1 MNDIC
6 YICDR
11 KQCPNCSYPLCMHT
25 TDVTHAAHFVEYA
38 YDKSKD
44 IHYYREEP
52 TMAEIENM
60 PNTDDL
66 VMRVETR
73 EITEEEA
80 NEMHKKELFA
90 RRRTKQFYE
99 LIKTI
104 FAICNLSGF
113 RVEGHIRIKDLKT
126 GKVYE

>member
-1 MNDIC
+1 MVTVPDVL
-6 YICDR
+6 YICDHR
-11 KQCPNCSYPLCMHT
+11 ACERCNGIEGCYT
-25 TDVTHAAHFVEYA
+25 TDISHAVNFVKMN
-38 YDKSKD
+38 DF
-44 IHYYREEP
+44 YYEKEP
-52 TMAEIENM
+52 IMAEIETM

-73 EITEEEA
+73 EISSEEA

-104 FAICNLSGF
+104 FSICNLSGF